1 MQPGYTIRIYVPEG
15 DPEGLRIIE
24 NMNWTGKGVV
34 FPRNKWNSALKHA
47 DIDKPGVYILWGY
60 SLSEEN
66 RLPIIYVGESDSVSD
81 RIEQHLKSES
91 KDWWG
96 HAIVFTSNNLN
107 KAFIRYIESALLAR
121 AKKYKRCVL
130 DNNTEPTKPFMT
142 ASDCADAEAF
152 LDQILKI
159 LPLVDVNVFDEPKAH
174 LINKSEV
181 INAAAILAEPN
192 TPTSTSNNHGNDLVI
207 VVPCREEGFNKVFLG
222 EHCWYYVRIAPGKA
236 AHIKWCAG
244 YQGAPISAVTH
255 IAPVKSLEF
264 FGEHGEY
271 KIVFAKPAIKLEKP
285 VIFGQAKQGSM
296 QGPRYTTLAQ
306 FKSAKEINELT
317 IDWDTFNPA

>member
-1 MQPGYTIRIYVPEG
+1 MSHGYTIRIYVPEG

-24 NMNWTGKGVV
+24 NMNWTGKGIA
-34 FPRNKWNSALKHA
+34 FPRNKWSSTHKHA
-47 DIDKPGVYILWGY
+47 DIDRPGVYILWGD
-60 SLSEEN
+60 SLSPETP
-66 RLPIIYVGESDSVSD
+66 LPTIYVGESDSVSG
-81 RIEQHLKSES
+81 RIEQHLKNET
-91 KDWWG
+91 KDWWS
-96 HAIVFTSNNLN
+96 HAIVFTSDNLN
-107 KAFIRYIESALLAR
+107 KAYIRYIESALLAR

-192 TPTSTSNNHGNDLVI
+192 APTSTSNNHGNDLVI

-264 FGEHGEY
+264 LDERGEY
-271 KIVFAKPAIKLEKP
+271 KIVFAKPAIKLENP
-285 VIFGQAKQGSM
+285 IIFGQAKQGNM

-317 IDWDTFNPA
+317 INWDTFNPA